1 MKDTNK
7 EKLDNNFN
15 HSYSTNKKAQ
25 NLKCVGLEEFDK
37 YIQITAYESLTF
49 IKKFIQFS
57 KCS

>member
-7 EKLDNNFN
+7 EKFDNNFN

-25 NLKCVGLEEFDK
+25 NLKCVCLEEFDK

-49 IKKFIQFS
+49 IKKSI
-57 KCS
+57 